1 MWFPAKMIVD
11 CKSAGLNVYIIR
23 WIWMGWA
30 YLKIFC
36 YDNFT
41 RDVHILATQS
51 HTSSN
56 GIPVVFRLLEWLC
69 SKPGY
74 HSNLSISGHKLVTCA
89 WWLCKIPAK
98 RLQGMLFCLVTLFN
112 MVMANRKLN
121 RIKQSYGIKWLKI
134 KTQDSDGKL
143 NLVVSKQSNCIP
155 KYSWLDSEIAR
166 RWWAIR
172 Q

>member
-1 MWFPAKMIVD
+1 
-11 CKSAGLNVYIIR
+11 
-23 WIWMGWA
+23 
-30 YLKIFC
+30 
-36 YDNFT
+36 
-41 RDVHILATQS
+41 
-51 HTSSN
+51 
-56 GIPVVFRLLEWLC
+56 
-69 SKPGY
+69 
-74 HSNLSISGHKLVTCA
+74 
-89 WWLCKIPAK
+89 
-98 RLQGMLFCLVTLFN
+98 

-143 NLVVSKQSNCIP
+143 NLVVSKQSNCIL